1 MITTSYPKTFIF
13 CSFSWLFTFQANA
26 QLNFN
31 KGAFL
36 TTPLSFERNVIAS
49 AGKELK
55 NNPLLFSA
63 VRYMTFTIGEPLI
76 FGGTASSNR
85 INNGFIQP
93 GGTAPSVLP
102 ASSGISEVN
111 NPFLVYPNPSADCF
125 IVEAPE
131 ESIERVHLQL
141 IDQNGKLI
149 LETNFSSLKYKLD
162 LPEGAATGTYFLN
175 FYHENGTFIQQAKLV
190 KVHGTA
196 TNTNRY

>member
-1 MITTSYPKTFIF
+1 MNNLLLFFVFIF
-13 CSFSWLFTFQANA
+13 FFTKNTSA
-26 QLNFN
+26 QF
-31 KGAFL
+31 
-36 TTPLSFERNVIAS
+36 FERKVFAS
-49 AGKELK
+49 AGQESK
-55 NNPLLFSA
+55 NNAVLFSA
-63 VRYMTFTIGEPLI
+63 VRYMTYTIGEPLI

-93 GGTAPSVLP
+93 A
-102 ASSGISEVN
+102 GISAVGQPAVTTIAEVN
-111 NPFLVYPNPSADCF
+111 NPFVVYPNPSADCF
-125 IVEAPE
+125 MVEAPE
-131 ESIERVHLQL
+131 EINERVHLQL

-149 LETNFSSLKYKLD
+149 LETHFSSLKYKLD

>member
-13 CSFSWLFTFQANA
+13 CSFSWLFTFQANS

-63 VRYMTFTIGEPLI
+63 VRYMTFTIGEP
-76 FGGTASSNR
+76 

-93 GGTAPSVLP
+93 GGTAPSGLP

-175 FYHENGTFIQQAKLV
+175 FYHEDGTFIQQAKLV

>member
-1 MITTSYPKTFIF
+1 MKTMSYSKIVLLFSLSWAFI
-13 CSFSWLFTFQANA
+13 SQLNA
-26 QLNFN
+26 QLTFN
-31 KGAFL
+31 KAQFMPAAL
-36 TTPLSFERNVIAS
+36 TFERKVIAS

-55 NNPLLFSA
+55 NNPLLFSS

-76 FGGTASSNR
+76 FGGTTSSSR
-85 INNGFIQP
+85 ITNGFIQP
-93 GGTAPSVLP
+93 DGTSAVSQP
-102 ASSGISEVN
+102 AVSALAEAN
-111 NPFLVYPNPSADCF
+111 NPFVVYPNPSADCF

-141 IDQNGKLI
+141 IDLNGKLI
-149 LETNFSSLKYKLD
+149 LETDFSSLKYKLE
-162 LPEGAATGTYFLN
+162 LPEGTAPGTYFLN